1 MTELPDSGHGH
12 PIGKQRGCQECRAAA
27 ARIKREQCA
36 RRGRG
41 LPRVSVRHM
50 RLWLKEPRMFL
61 EMIPRRVVVGA
72 IGAGAVTGALLC
84 ATAGTAAADPPPR
97 PPNCTA
103 ADVAGVA
110 AGVAA
115 ALSTYLFTHP
125 DVNGFYTGL
134 QDRPKDQLRDDV
146 QNYFNANPQE
156 EADLESIRQPLTD
169 VRQRCQWTPLIGQDG
184 VTP

>member
-1 MTELPDSGHGH
+1 
-12 PIGKQRGCQECRAAA
+12 
-27 ARIKREQCA
+27 
-36 RRGRG
+36 
-41 LPRVSVRHM
+41 
-50 RLWLKEPRMFL
+50 MFF
-61 EMIPRRVVVGA
+61 PTSFRRRVVVGA
-72 IGAGAVTGALLC
+72 IGAGAVTGTLLC
-84 ATAGTAAADPPPR
+84 ASARTAAADPPPR
-97 PPNCTA
+97 PADCTA

-134 QDRPKDQLRDDV
+134 QDQPKDQIRDDV

-156 EADLESIRQPLTD
+156 QADLENIRQPLAD
-169 VRQRCQWTPLIGQDG
+169 IRQRCQWTPLVGQGG